1 MAKRASKKIET
12 NNPQMFDQNS
22 EAKQKALE
30 AALGELTKRYGE
42 GTIMSL
48 GEAAHLTVDTIP
60 TGSLGLDIA
69 LGVGGIPRGR
79 ITEIYGPESS
89 GKCVTENTYLLT
101 QAGLLTIGELFV
113 HAGFNTAC
121 TSKIKE
127 AAWGLVNEVGELE
140 TTSHFTWNNR
150 KPIKRIRT
158 HLGLT
163 LEATH
168 NHRIRIMNERGSIV
182 WRNAGDVQI
191 GDKLPII
198 RGAEQFGAGLL
209 TTDEAELLG
218 YLVADGSLNDVD
230 RTAFSNSDPEVIENF
245 NRIVEGMT
253 ATPVRVYAKANRTTI
268 DHHINDKA
276 FRAWLH
282 EAYGLAYVKAAE
294 KSVPLCVRQA
304 GREAQIAFLRGYFE
318 LECGIEAAKSVI
330 EVTSASRQLLEQ
342 VQLMLLNLGFVAR
355 LSEKVV
361 NDVTY
366 YRLTLSALDYEKYAE
381 IIGFRTTARQAQY
394 DARPDRK
401 QIQTNIDSIP
411 YMGNILRDL
420 YDGADTDREGSKL
433 IFDYMGDTP
442 KAALTYDRLK
452 QIITYFDAI
461 DRNLGPAQAHL
472 LDYLRHLAYQHYYF
486 DSVVSIEDD
495 TLPTFDVVMPE
506 THSFWSN
513 GFASHNTT
521 VCLHIIREAQKRG
534 GICAFVD
541 MEHALDPVY
550 SERIGVNLDTLFVSQ
565 PDTAEQA
572 LEITEHLV
580 RSGAIDVIVI
590 DSVAALVPRAEIEG
604 EMGDSHV
611 GLQARL
617 MSQALRKLAGAIK
630 QSNACVIFTNQ
641 LREKVGVMFGCL
653 SGDTRVTL
661 ADGTEETIQR
671 IVDEKL
677 DVEVLSYNVET
688 QQFEPRSIIN
698 WFDNGTA
705 DEFLRIAFEGDFAP
719 EYFDCTPNHMILTE
733 HGYVPASELEVGD
746 KIIAAMPMLELVG
759 FAPEVA
765 YGYEYIAAA
774 VPIIS
779 IESAPVRD
787 DMRRFDI
794 EVDGNHCYLANG
806 YVVHNSPETTTGGR
820 ALKFYASVR
829 LDIRRIQGIKSGED
843 EIGSRTRIK
852 VKKNKVA
859 APFKE
864 CEFDIMFYEG
874 GISKV
879 GEIIDLGVELG
890 VIEKRGAFFRY
901 NESLLGQGRENS
913 KEFLRENPAI
923 SDAIESAIRQHFALP
938 DKGGLPKSP
947 AAPKGDS
954 DMLPG
959 MMDDE

>member
-12 NNPQMFDQNS
+12 NNPQMFDQNN
-22 EAKQKALE
+22 EAKMKALE
-30 AALGELTKRYGE
+30 ATLGELTKRYGE

-48 GEAAHLTVDTIP
+48 GDAAHLTVDTIP

-69 LGVGGIPRGR
+69 LGVGGVPRGR

-89 GKCVTENTYLLT
+89 GKCVTEKTYLLT
-101 QAGLLTIGELFV
+101 QSGLLTIGELFV
-113 HAGFNTAC
+113 QAGFNTAC

-182 WRNAGDVQI
+182 WRNIGDVQP

-198 RGAEQFGAGLL
+198 RGTEQFGDGLL

-218 YLVADGSLNDVD
+218 YLVADGSLNDID

-253 ATPVRVYAKANRTTI
+253 ATPIRVYAKAKSATI

-276 FRAWLH
+276 FRSLLY
-282 EAYGLAYVKAAE
+282 ERYGLAHVKAAE
-294 KSVPLCVRQA
+294 KTVPLCVRQA

-318 LECGIEAAKSVI
+318 LECAIESAKSVI
-330 EVTSASRQLLEQ
+330 EVVSASRQLVEQ
-342 VQLMLLNLGFVAR
+342 VQLMLLNLGLVAR
-355 LSEKVV
+355 ISEKIV

-394 DARPDRK
+394 HACPDRQ

-420 YDGADTDREGSKL
+420 YDGTDTDRDGSKL
-433 IFDYMGDTP
+433 IFDYMGDPP
-442 KAALTYDRLK
+442 KAALTYDRLH

-461 DRNLGPAQAHL
+461 ERNLGPAQAHL

-486 DSVVSIEDD
+486 DSVVSIEED

-534 GICAFVD
+534 GICAFID

-630 QSNACVIFTNQ
+630 QSNSSVIFTNQ

-653 SGDTRVTL
+653 SGDTRVML
-661 ADGTEETIQR
+661 ADGTEEAIQR
-671 IVDEKL
+671 IVDDKL
-677 DVEVLSYNVET
+677 DVEVLSYNAET
-688 QQFEPRSIIN
+688 QKFEPRPIAN
-698 WFDNGTA
+698 WFDNGIA
-705 DEFLRIAFEGDFAP
+705 DEFLRISVEGELIP
-719 EYFDCTPNHMILTE
+719 QTFDCTANHLILTE
-733 HGYVPASELEVGD
+733 NGYVPAGELEIGD
-746 KIIAAMPMLELVG
+746 RIIAALPMLELAG
-759 FAPEVA
+759 AAPNVA
-765 YGYEYIAAA
+765 YGHEY
-774 VPIIS
+774 VPVATPIVDIQT
-779 IESAPVRD
+779 APIRE

-794 EVDGNHCYLANG
+794 EVEDNHCYVANG
-806 YVVHNSPETTTGGR
+806 VVVHNSPETTTGGR

-843 EIGSRTRIK
+843 EIGSRTRVK

-859 APFKE
+859 PPFKE

-901 NESLLGQGRENS
+901 NETLLGQGRENS
-913 KEFLRENPAI
+913 KEFLRENTAI
-923 SDAIESAIRQHFALP
+923 SDAIEAAIREHFALP
-938 DKGGLPKSP
+938 QKGGIPKSP
-947 AAPKGDS
+947 AVPSGDG
-954 DMLPG
+954 DMFPEG
-959 MMDDE
+959 DDD